1 MAGTTT
7 TTIQISRETRNE
19 LRKQGFKGE
28 TYDEILHKLIEL
40 AKHETFLERQKH
52 ILENEEFVP
61 LEKV

>member
-1 MAGTTT
+1 MSST
-7 TTIQISRETRNE
+7 TTIQISRETRDE

-40 AKHETFLERQKH
+40 AKHEMFLERQKR
-52 ILENEEFVP
+52 ILETEEFIP